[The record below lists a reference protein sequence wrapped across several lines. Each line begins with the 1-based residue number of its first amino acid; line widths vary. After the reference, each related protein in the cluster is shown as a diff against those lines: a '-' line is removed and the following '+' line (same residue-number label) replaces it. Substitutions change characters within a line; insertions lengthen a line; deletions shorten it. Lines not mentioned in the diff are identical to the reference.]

1 MRKKPTQQRS
11 QQAVE
16 ALIQATGQVIA
27 EHGLDGLTTIKV
39 AARAGISIGSLY
51 QYFENKEALLAALQD
66 RLTRELSDLVN
77 RTAPP
82 LLNADIETI
91 VRSLLL
97 AAFDFFE
104 SEQGLYLE
112 LLRNWYRLDIARGLH
127 HFEQNMLEVTRAYL
141 IAHARDLRL
150 GNVPAQT
157 FVVINSVVF
166 TLLRYLSLPQ
176 RPLFDRAQLIEELTV
191 LIARYVSGGARAGGA

>member
-27 EHGLDGLTTIKV
+27 EQGLDGLTTVKV

-66 RLTRELSDLVN
+66 RMTRELSDMVN

-82 LLNADIETI
+82 LLDADIETI

-104 SEQGLYLE
+104 REQGLYLE
-112 LLRNWYRLDIARGLH
+112 MLRNWYRLDIARGLH
-127 HFEQNMLEVTRAYL
+127 HFEQNMLEVTRVYL

-176 RPLFDRAQLIEELTV
+176 RPLFNRAQLIEELTA
-191 LIARYVSGGARAGGA
+191 LIARYVSGGKEVRS